1 MMCFMS
7 ALSIKTRSIS
17 RKTYFHETYF
27 MGKWLHVIGAA
38 LLFLK
43 YTYPQPDSNFTF

>member
-7 ALSIKTRSIS
+7 ALSIKTSIS

-27 MGKWLHVIGAA
+27 MGKSLHVIWAA

-43 YTYPQPDSNFTF
+43 YIYLHLDSNSTF